1 VHFLIGISIPER
13 SENRNRTGTEYEVL
27 RPPHAHTGA
36 YDDIGRF
43 PAFHAVSVGTRLSS
57 HVEDDLIRCLCVSRH
72 NATIVA
78 RWSLRK
84 TVSEVSEMSTRAG
97 SGS

>member
-1 VHFLIGISIPER
+1 MHFLIGNLHFKKEWKPKQKR
-13 SENRNRTGTEYEVL
+13 YEVL
-27 RPPHAHTGA
+27 RTLHVSTYCG

-43 PAFHAVSVGTRLSS
+43 PAFHAVSGCRTRLSS